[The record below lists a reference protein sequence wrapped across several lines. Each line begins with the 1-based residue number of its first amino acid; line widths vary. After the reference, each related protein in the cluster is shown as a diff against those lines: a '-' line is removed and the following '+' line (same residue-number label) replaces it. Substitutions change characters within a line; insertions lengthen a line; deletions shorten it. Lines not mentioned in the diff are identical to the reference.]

1 MLRMAKSQKFPSDF
15 GPIGGPVL
23 LFRRV
28 LTLETRRPHREV
40 SFTCRR
46 KADGQDAGWE
56 YRRNFTTVV
65 YNTTCSTSRQGRGST
80 GAPDL
85 CGLRCWRL
93 RSGFRSHYI
102 DDNIGD
108 GPYQFTFHMRP
119 ASMNVKVTEITG
131 GKNTKEVLVPPTRIE
146 RATRGLGN
154 RCSIQLSYGGVRRM

>member
-1 MLRMAKSQKFPSDF
+1 MGIQKEFYN
-15 GPIGGPVL
+15 GCLQYHVL
-23 LFRRV
+23 YIS
-28 LTLETRRPHREV
+28 TRER
-40 SFTCRR
+40 
-46 KADGQDAGWE
+46 E
-56 YRRNFTTVV
+56 YRR
-65 YNTTCSTSRQGRGST
+65 
-80 GAPDL
+80 PEL

-93 RSGFRSHYI
+93 RSGFRSRYI